1 MSNVLSMV
9 IIGSG
14 PAGFTAAI
22 YAARASIAP
31 TIVEGAQPGGQ
42 LTTTTEIE
50 NFPGFEEGIT
60 GSELMEKMKR
70 QAIRFGANVLTTS
83 VTSIDLSQQPFKIE
97 CEDGETINSHTVVIS
112 TGASAKYL
120 GLAEEQGLLGRG
132 VSACATCDGF
142 FYKERVVHVVGG
154 GDTAMEE
161 ALFLAKF
168 ASKVYIVHRRD
179 ALRASQ
185 AMQQRVLDHP
195 KIDVVWNSVVTKIL
209 SDSSGVTG
217 IAVKNTDTN
226 EISERQTDGLFM
238 GIGHNPNT
246 EFLAGQVALD
256 DEGFV
261 ITSTGGRTN
270 LPGVYACGDVQD
282 PIFRQAITAAGSG
295 CMAAMA
301 AEEYLA
307 TLES

>member
-1 MSNVLSMV
+1 
-9 IIGSG
+9 
-14 PAGFTAAI
+14 
-22 YAARASIAP
+22 
-31 TIVEGAQPGGQ
+31 
-42 LTTTTEIE
+42 
-50 NFPGFEEGIT
+50 
-60 GSELMEKMKR
+60 
-70 QAIRFGANVLTTS
+70 
-83 VTSIDLSQQPFKIE
+83 
-97 CEDGETINSHTVVIS
+97 
-112 TGASAKYL
+112 
-120 GLAEEQGLLGRG
+120 
-132 VSACATCDGF
+132 
-142 FYKERVVHVVGG
+142 
-154 GDTAMEE
+154 EE